1 MFSLRYL
8 SIFDLKRIL
17 LSFFSS
23 VQRNWPVIK
32 TKQDKWE
39 ADKAKI
45 GQEIKDNPLF
55 PVNSKIKSRLSDDD
69 NILCIYS

>member
-1 MFSLRYL
+1 M
-8 SIFDLKRIL
+8 
-17 LSFFSS
+17 
-23 VQRNWPVIK
+23 IK

>member
-1 MFSLRYL
+1 M
-8 SIFDLKRIL
+8 
-17 LSFFSS
+17 
-23 VQRNWPVIK
+23 QRNWPVIK

-39 ADKAKI
+39 ADKAKNRTRN
-45 GQEIKDNPLF
+45 KDNPLF

>member
-1 MFSLRYL
+1 M
-8 SIFDLKRIL
+8 
-17 LSFFSS
+17 
-23 VQRNWPVIK
+23 QRNWPVIK